1 MDTGTLR
8 QSIAEA
14 FAVTGATTPP
24 WPDPHPDG
32 QSPLEEEYSR
42 CLDPGKYRILG
53 ARLVAW
59 VQTLTRLGL
68 GVADE
73 VQDLDQ
79 VWRDGPVDGVERA
92 VWVRP
97 VRAGAISLLVGFQG
111 FDGVPD
117 AAVVLGAGEPA
128 VRLLSLP
135 DCGCDACDNGSDYL
149 LDEIDDHVLAVVS
162 GTLVHVAGKR
172 GTLVATESGWA
183 GEGSL
188 GLVDDTEQVLAKARA
203 GRSRHRVVHG
213 DPWW

>member
-1 MDTGTLR
+1 MDTETLR
-8 QSIAEA
+8 QAVAEA
-14 FAVTGATTPP
+14 FAVTGATTPS

-32 QSPLEEEYSR
+32 QAPLEEEYSR
-42 CLDPGKYRILG
+42 CLNPGKYRILVT
-53 ARLVAW
+53 RLDAW
-59 VQTLTRLGL
+59 VQALTELGL
-68 GVADE
+68 GVVDE

-79 VWRDGPVDGVERA
+79 AWRDGPVDDVHRG

-97 VRAGAISLLVGFQG
+97 VRAGAVPLLLGFQTM
-111 FDGVPD
+111 DDVPD
-117 AAVVLGAGEPA
+117 AGVVLGAGEPA
-128 VRLLSLP
+128 ALLVSQP
-135 DCGCDACDNGSDYL
+135 DCGCDACDDGSDYL

-172 GTLVATESGWA
+172 GTIVATESGWT

-188 GLVDDTEQVLAKARA
+188 AGVRDIEKVLAQARA

>member
-1 MDTGTLR
+1 MDTETLR
-8 QSIAEA
+8 QSVAEA
-14 FAVTGATTPP
+14 FAVTSAMTPS
-24 WPDPHPDG
+24 WPDPHPDC
-32 QSPLEEEYSR
+32 QSPLQEEYSR

-53 ARLVAW
+53 ARLDAW
-59 VQTLTRLGL
+59 VQALTELGL
-68 GVADE
+68 GVAHE

-79 VWRDGPVDGVERA
+79 AWRDGPVDDVERA

-97 VRAGAISLLVGFQG
+97 VRAGAISLLVGFQEL
-111 FDGVPD
+111 DDVPD

-128 VRLLSLP
+128 VLLLSQP

-149 LDEIDDHVLAVVS
+149 LDEIDDHVLAVVG

-172 GTLVATESGWA
+172 GTIVATESGVA

-188 GLVDDTEQVLAKARA
+188 GGVRDIEKVLAQARA